1 MLILLYGLLV
11 FSLLFFIIGFFT
23 SGLFNKCDVTGI
35 SWSSPYECGFCS
47 NSLSFNCFSFT
58 YFSLL
63 VFFVVFDLEISLLL
77 NLPEQGLLFN
87 NFFFYFSFLLILV
100 FGFISEILL
109 GYVRWG
115 Y

>member
-1 MLILLYGLLV
+1 MLILYGILVFVALFLVIVFFTAGYFNKSSLLV
-11 FSLLFFIIGFFT
+11 
-23 SGLFNKCDVTGI
+23 V

-47 NSLSFNCFSFT
+47 NSLSFDCFCFT

-77 NLPEQGLLFN
+77 NLPTQGLFYD
-87 NFFFYFSFLLILV
+87 NFIYYFGFLLILV
-100 FGFISEILL
+100 FGFLAEIGF

>member
-1 MLILLYGLLV
+1 MLFFFYSLLV
-11 FSLLFFIIGFFT
+11 FALLFFLIWFFT
-23 SGLFNKCDVTGI
+23 SSFYNKKDNVSF

-47 NSLSFNCFSFT
+47 NSLSFDCFSFT

-87 NFFFYFSFLLILV
+87 NFVYYFSFLLILV
-100 FGFISEILL
+100 FGFLSEIIF

>member
-1 MLILLYGLLV
+1 MLAVWFGLLV
-11 FSLLFFIIGFFT
+11 FGVLLVVIGFF
-23 SGLFNKCDVTGI
+23 SSSVFNKSGQAVVC
-35 SWSSPYECGFCS
+35 WSSPYECGFSS

-77 NLPEQGLLFN
+77 NMPEQGLLFC
-87 NFFFYFSFLLILV
+87 NFFYYFGFLLILSL
-100 FGFISEILL
+100 GFLVEVLF